1 MYWRDVIT
9 LEAVQHAGL
18 EDVAVVVTRYFG
30 GTLLGTGGLVR
41 AYTAT
46 TRAAIEAARI
56 VVVSRCVDVVAEG
69 PYALYEQVVRIAE
82 GAGAHV
88 EGADFGAEVLMTL
101 RMLDGTQE
109 PLVEKLTELTRGQ
122 VEVLVSAPFDAAF

>member
-1 MYWRDVIT
+1 M
-9 LEAVQHAGL
+9 
-18 EDVAVVVTRYFG
+18 
-30 GTLLGTGGLVR
+30 
-41 AYTAT
+41 
-46 TRAAIEAARI
+46 
-56 VVVSRCVDVVAEG
+56 
-69 PYALYEQVVRIAE
+69 
-82 GAGAHV
+82 

>member
-1 MYWRDVIT
+1 MLKAIIVDD
-9 LEAVQHAGL
+9 EAPARSELRFLLNEV
-18 EDVAVVVTRYFG
+18 G
-30 GTLLGTGGLVR
+30 G
-41 AYTAT
+41 
-46 TRAAIEAARI
+46 
-56 VVVSRCVDVVAEG
+56 VDVVAEV

-122 VEVLVSAPFDAAF
+122 VEVLVSAPFDAVF